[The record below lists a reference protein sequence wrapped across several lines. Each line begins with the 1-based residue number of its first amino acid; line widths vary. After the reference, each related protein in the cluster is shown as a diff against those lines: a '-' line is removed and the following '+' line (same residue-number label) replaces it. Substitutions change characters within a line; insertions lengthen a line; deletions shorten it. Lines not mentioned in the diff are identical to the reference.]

1 MTFKTELTSAFLNTL
16 YFVLSFILVIGMH
29 NLNASSIY
37 IYIYMYWFVWID
49 TEMNHINGW
58 ICCFKLK
65 LLICKSIYI
74 SDCTFQRL
82 SKCTQMSRLYL

>member
-1 MTFKTELTSAFLNTL
+1 
-16 YFVLSFILVIGMH
+16 
-29 NLNASSIY
+29 
-37 IYIYMYWFVWID
+37 MYWFVWID